1 MSFIKKLKKK
11 QTEKSIAKEYLLMQT
26 SATIEDIL
34 QNYFNCED
42 IDFRGYEKQM
52 INAYNYIYKFTSF
65 MKEYCEKNVSGKYI
79 ARATEEKLLDD
90 LTTFGKIKDSKG
102 FNVEFKREFEDM
114 LVYYSLIRIRDIMK
128 KNMVDNTEIKNK
140 FKIFNMKISEI
151 IGIFDKELAS

>member
-52 INAYNYIYKFTSF
+52 TNAYNYIY
-65 MKEYCEKNVSGKYI
+65 
-79 ARATEEKLLDD
+79 
-90 LTTFGKIKDSKG
+90 
-102 FNVEFKREFEDM
+102 
-114 LVYYSLIRIRDIMK
+114 
-128 KNMVDNTEIKNK
+128 
-140 FKIFNMKISEI
+140 
-151 IGIFDKELAS
+151 